1 MSADPQ
7 ATLDLIGIGR
17 VVAILRGDFGG
28 GDDAI
33 AGALASR
40 GVTSLELTID
50 SPDALARI
58 ARLADRQRGRMAI
71 GAGTVLTPE
80 QAVAAADAGASFIV
94 SPNRDRAVIQSAVAA
109 GLVALPGCQTPSE
122 IVEAMAAGAQA
133 VKLFPAEVLGPT
145 FLRALRGPL
154 PGLRLVPT
162 GGVTP
167 ALAAEYR
174 AAGAWA
180 VGVGSD
186 LVGRGGTGI
195 VDTAGIGQRAA
206 AFVEAMA

>member
-7 ATLDLIGIGR
+7 ATLELIGTGR
-17 VVAILRGDFGG
+17 VVAILRGDFRGS
-28 GDDAI
+28 DDAI
-33 AGALASR
+33 ADALASG

-50 SPDALARI
+50 SPDALIRI
-58 ARLADRQRGRMAI
+58 ARLAKRQRGRMAI
-71 GAGTVLTPE
+71 GAGTVLTAE
-80 QAVAAADAGASFIV
+80 QAIAAAEAGATFIV
-94 SPNRDRAVIQSAVAA
+94 SPNRDRTVIQAAVAA
-109 GLVALPGCQTPSE
+109 GMVALPGCQTPSE
-122 IVEAMAAGAQA
+122 IVEAVAAGAQA
-133 VKLFPAEVLGPT
+133 VKLFPAEVLGPA

-186 LVGRGGTGI
+186 LVGRGDTGI
-195 VDTAGIGQRAA
+195 DTAGIGQRAA
-206 AFVEAMA
+206 DFVGAMA

>member
-1 MSADPQ
+1 MNTDPQ
-7 ATLDLIGIGR
+7 ATLELIGTGH
-17 VVAILRGDFGG
+17 VVAILRGDFRGA
-28 GDDAI
+28 DDVI
-33 AGALASR
+33 ADALASR

-50 SPDALARI
+50 SPDSLARI
-58 ARLADRQRGRMAI
+58 ARLAERMRGRMAV
-71 GAGTVLTPE
+71 GAGTVLTIE
-80 QAVAAADAGASFIV
+80 QVIAAAEAGATFIV
-94 SPNRDRAVIQSAVAA
+94 SPNRNRAVIQTAVAT

-122 IVEAMAAGAQA
+122 IVEAVEAGAQA
-133 VKLFPAEVLGPT
+133 VKLFPAEVLGPA
-145 FLRALRGPL
+145 FVRALRGPL
-154 PGLRLVPT
+154 PTLRLVPT

-186 LVGRGGTGI
+186 LVGRSGADK
-195 VDTAGIGQRAA
+195 VDAIDIGKRAS